1 MKGQKQIFLVF
12 LLLLIIFTKQY
23 VTSWNDGSRIAAI
36 ESLVD
41 YSSFAI
47 DRSLFLETGDKYF
60 YEGNFY
66 STKPPIFALL
76 GSGVYF
82 VINSW
87 GFSFQSNYRAT
98 YYLLTILVIG
108 GTSCL
113 GGTYF
118 YKILRRLQAPRLW
131 ADVLLFLVLTGTL
144 ILPYSTV
151 FNNHTV
157 SACLLIASFYYLL
170 KTKDN
175 YNYSILSG
183 LLLSLAGSIDF
194 AIFVFTP
201 FWLFFFTSRKLRI
214 RFLVSCLPV
223 ITIYLLLNLHLTG
236 SLIPAV
242 LNSSLYNYPG
252 SEFKDAVTRSSA
264 GFKWNNFLELAR
276 YAFRI
281 ILGNRGLFSY
291 SPVLLLSIYVG
302 IKNYFQKGFSYK
314 KEYLFIFT
322 SVLTYI
328 IFCFFFTSNAGGC
341 SYGIRYLMPT
351 IFLLYLPLA
360 HLSKDVT
367 NSKIIRILF
376 VITSFISIL
385 TAVVGLIHPYT
396 NFYTDCN
403 VDNTFITALRI
414 IWVRG
419 YPDPVLVNVDLSGL
433 KLWYRLGLAIALPL
447 IYYNFYLLW
456 RKFLAF
462 SQNKQN

>member
-1 MKGQKQIFLVF
+1 MKGRKQIFLVF

-41 YSSFAI
+41 YSTFAI
-47 DRSLFLETGDKYF
+47 DRSLFLATGDKYF
-60 YEGNFY
+60 YEGDFY

-76 GSGVYF
+76 SSGVYF
-82 VINSW
+82 VIHSL

-113 GGTYF
+113 GGVYF
-118 YKILRRLQAPRLW
+118 YKILRRLQAPPLW
-131 ADVLLFLVLTGTL
+131 ADVLLFLIFTSTL

-157 SACLLIASFYYLL
+157 SACLLIASFFYLL
-170 KTKDN
+170 KTQDN

-183 LLLSLAGSIDF
+183 FLLSLAGSIDF

-201 FWLFFFTSRKLRI
+201 FWLFFLTSRKSRI
-214 RFLVSCLPV
+214 RFIISCLPV
-223 ITIYLLLNLHLTG
+223 ITIYLLLNLYLTG

-242 LNSSLYNYPG
+242 LNSSLYDYPG
-252 SEFKDAVTRSSA
+252 SEFKDAATRSSA
-264 GFKWNNFLELAR
+264 GFKWNDFLELAR

-281 ILGNRGLFSY
+281 TLGNRGLFSY
-291 SPVLLLSIYVG
+291 TPLLLLSIYAG
-302 IKNYFQKGFSYK
+302 IKNYCQKGFSCK
-314 KEYLFIFT
+314 KEYLLIFS
-322 SVLTYI
+322 SVSTYI
-328 IFCFFFTSNAGGC
+328 IFCIFFTSNAGGC
-341 SYGIRYLMPT
+341 SYGIRYLIST

-360 HLSKDVT
+360 HLSNDVE
-367 NSKIIRILF
+367 NSKIVQILF
-376 VITSFISIL
+376 VISSLISIL
-385 TAVVGLIHPYT
+385 TAAVGLIHPYT
-396 NFYTDCN
+396 NFYADCN
-403 VDNTFITALRI
+403 VDNTFITALKI

-419 YPDPVLVNVDLSGL
+419 YPDPVLVNVEPFGL

-447 IYYNFYLLW
+447 IYYNFSLLW

-462 SQNKQN
+462 AQHKQN